1 MTMKKRIIA
10 IACAAVMLLSLA
22 ACGKEKTNEFNSGFQ
37 PVGQDQT
44 FEEPTGTGFDQNHA
58 VEAGFGMG
66 ADTVDDIIGRY
77 GQPEEQS
84 INEYTMVTVASLS
97 YPFGI
102 FEFEGAP
109 GTTPV
114 LTYVQINAQYA
125 APCGVLFGD
134 NIEAA
139 ANKILTG
146 SGSGLMTAAET
157 EKYFYG
163 SDAAGVEYGLYKMLT
178 IEFIGTNTKDAYA
191 LEYRTKGYEADRY
204 TTLTLYFNGEYN
216 MTWYSLRYV
225 R

>member
-1 MTMKKRIIA
+1 MTIKKRITAVI
-10 IACAAVMLLSLA
+10 CAAVILLSLA
-22 ACGKEKTNEFNSGFQ
+22 ACGKDNTNEFNSGYQPNVQDQ
-37 PVGQDQT
+37 PV
-44 FEEPTGTGFDQNHA
+44 EEPTGIGFDQNHA

-77 GQPEEQS
+77 GQPEDQS
-84 INEYTMVTVASLS
+84 INEYTSVTVASLV

-114 LTYVQINAQYA
+114 LTYVQIDGKYT
-125 APCGVLFGD
+125 APCGVAFGD

-139 ANKILTG
+139 ANKVYAG
-146 SGSGLMTAAET
+146 SGDGLMTTMET

-163 SDAAGVEYGLYKMLT
+163 SDTAGEEYGLYKMLT
-178 IEFIGTNTKDAYA
+178 IEFIGTNTQDAYA

-204 TTLTLYFNGEYN
+204 TTLTVYFNGEYN

-225 R
+225 G